1 MGSINRKL
9 IRQKVLK
16 SGAFR
21 KRARNVAE
29 KRFLTAK
36 ARLISEFNSH
46 PVTQEIDGGTT
57 SNNTS
62 QTLGGY
68 GNLYTFIGFPGG
80 NPTTGPRTAI
90 ETLTSLSKRPVKKS
104 RTTGKY
110 VTLTFSVR
118 YPSLMDMA
126 RVTPM
131 PWEGGSWLVN
141 IEEGISNFNHYLYKR
156 WVGGRSGHGV
166 QIEGTTSRTMDYT
179 PTPYYKEMLSKFL
192 LSI

>member
-29 KRFLTAK
+29 RRFSTAK
-36 ARLISEFNSH
+36 SILMSEFNNH
-46 PVTQEIDGGTT
+46 PVTKEIEGGAMARN
-57 SNNTS
+57 SS
-62 QTLGGY
+62 GTLGGY
-68 GNLYTFIGFPGG
+68 GNLYTFIGFPDG
-80 NPTTGPRTAI
+80 NPVSAPRSAI
-90 ETLTSLSKRPVKKS
+90 EMLTSLSKRPVKS
-104 RTTGKY
+104 SVTTGKY
-110 VTLTFSVR
+110 ITLTFSVR

-156 WVGGRSGHGV
+156 WVGSRSGHGV
-166 QIEGTTSRTMDYT
+166 QIDPNIRTMSYS
-179 PTPYYKEMLSKFL
+179 PVSYYKEMLSRFL
-192 LSI
+192 LSV